1 MGKSAPAPP
10 PDIIAAIGNGHGC
23 IGSVTAAPGFP
34 LAIVDV
40 LVIGSVDAARDVA
53 ALAVLAR
60 HAVSGAPLPPD
71 AAPQPR
77 QHRRAYCTRLLHE
90 FTAQAYCFFQHRQ
103 RVTSCRQGMEGWTR
117 TPFST
122 PMFTLRGPRE
132 DCWKYSHCCV
142 FNPVKGRKE
151 GGCCNGG
158 ERERAVWFS
167 STAQGREGRDGER
180 A

>member
-10 PDIIAAIGNGHGC
+10 PDIIAAIGNG

-77 QHRRAYCTRLLHE
+77 QHRSPRLLHAL
-90 FTAQAYCFFQHRQ
+90 TA
-103 RVTSCRQGMEGWTR
+103 
-117 TPFST
+117 
-122 PMFTLRGPRE
+122 
-132 DCWKYSHCCV
+132 
-142 FNPVKGRKE
+142 
-151 GGCCNGG
+151 
-158 ERERAVWFS
+158 
-167 STAQGREGRDGER
+167 
-180 A
+180 

>member
-10 PDIIAAIGNGHGC
+10 PDIIGNGHGC

-77 QHRRAYCTRLLHE
+77 QHHVFCTQLLHVL
-90 FTAQAYCFFQHRQ
+90 TALPNIHNPGTLVLSLRK
-103 RVTSCRQGMEGWTR
+103 GW

-142 FNPVKGRKE
+142 FNPVKGRAVAATVE
-151 GGCCNGG
+151 TG
-158 ERERAVWFS
+158 ERAVWFS
-167 STAQGREGRDGER
+167 STAQGREGRDG
-180 A
+180 

>member
-10 PDIIAAIGNGHGC
+10 PDIIAAIGND
-23 IGSVTAAPGFP
+23 IGVTALAGFP

-103 RVTSCRQGMEGWTR
+103 RVTSCRQGMEEGWTR

-142 FNPVKGRKE
+142 FNPVKGRAVAATV
-151 GGCCNGG
+151 

-167 STAQGREGRDGER
+167 STAQGREGRDG
-180 A
+180 